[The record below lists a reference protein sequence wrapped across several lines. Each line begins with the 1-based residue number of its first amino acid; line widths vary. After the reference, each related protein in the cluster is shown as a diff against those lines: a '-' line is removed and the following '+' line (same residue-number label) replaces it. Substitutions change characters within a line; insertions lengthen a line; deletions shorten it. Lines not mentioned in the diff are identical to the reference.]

1 LLKHAIKVYLK
12 SANLQPP
19 QQICLSLLREKL
31 RHVLCFEVSYGVLS
45 DALLSWTSW
54 ARASLF
60 INSYTSNM
68 SFCNRTQPPALVP
81 AGHKCSLRTQLS
93 YSVRTS
99 TRRLGSERESQ
110 RCERSMTTEGHQTQT
125 TQVCKDGEGTGS
137 RVQSYRGSARTN
149 STGPM
154 DPTSRTKPR

>member
-1 LLKHAIKVYLK
+1 MLKHAIKVYLK

-45 DALLSWTSW
+45 DTLLSCTSW
-54 ARASLF
+54 FRASLS
-60 INSYTSNM
+60 IYSSTSNM
-68 SFCNRTQPPALVP
+68 SFCNMMQPPSP
-81 AGHKCSLRTQLS
+81 ASLGHTRSLRTQLS

-137 RVQSYRGSARTN
+137 RVQSYRGFARTN

-154 DPTSRTKPR
+154 DPTCRTNPR